1 MTESPVGRL
10 APSPTGL
17 LHLGHARSFL
27 LAWWSVR
34 ARGGRMLLRIEDLDR
49 QRCRE
54 EYVEACLRDLEWLGL
69 DWDGP
74 VLRQSA
80 DLEPYAAACDE
91 LLSAQ
96 QAYPCVCTRAEV
108 SAVAAPHAADGET
121 RYPGTCRGAWPG
133 SGGSDGS
140 DGPDQARAA
149 TGRESCLRLRVHP
162 GAVVVHDELCGEQA
176 FDVDSQVGDFVLRRR
191 DGVFG
196 YQLSVVVDDAR
207 QGVTE
212 VLRGADLLPSAARQQ
227 LLFELLGQPAPTWL
241 HVPLVEDTAG
251 ERLAKRSG
259 SASLSALRESGFDA
273 RRVIAWAARSA
284 GQACDARA
292 SAAEVA
298 SRFDAGRIPLQPVAL
313 DERTFSGPQG
323 NLRREPG

>member
-1 MTESPVGRL
+1 MSESPVGRL

-80 DLEPYAAACDE
+80 DLEPYASACDE
-91 LLSAQ
+91 LLRSEH
-96 QAYPCVCTRAEV
+96 AYPCVCTRAEV
-108 SAVAAPHAADGET
+108 AAAAAPHASDAET
-121 RYPGTCRGAWPG
+121 RYPGTCRGSW
-133 SGGSDGS
+133 SRSEE
-140 DGPDQARAA
+140 ARSA
-149 TGRESCLRLRVHP
+149 TGREPCLRLRVEAGP
-162 GAVVVHDELCGEQA
+162 TVVHDVLRGDHA
-176 FDVDSQVGDFVLRRR
+176 FDVAAEVGDFVLRRR

-227 LLFELLGQPAPTWL
+227 LLFGHLGWTTPEWV
-241 HVPLVEDTAG
+241 HVPLVEQIG
-251 ERLAKRSG
+251 GKRLAKRSG
-259 SASLSALRESGFDA
+259 SRSLSALRESGVDA
-273 RRVIAWAARSA
+273 RRIISWAARSA
-284 GQACDARA
+284 GQLCCERTT
-292 SAAEVA
+292 AAEVVPG
-298 SRFDAGRIPLQPVAL
+298 FDLSLIPSQPALL
-313 DERTFSGPQG
+313 DEHALTGTSSDR
-323 NLRREPG
+323 RREHE

>member
-1 MTESPVGRL
+1 MSESPVGRL

-34 ARGGRMLLRIEDLDR
+34 ARGGRMLLRMEDLDR

-54 EYVEACLRDLEWLGL
+54 EYVETCLRDLEWLGL

-74 VLRQSA
+74 MLRQST

-91 LLSAQ
+91 LLRAQ

-108 SAVAAPHAADGET
+108 RAVAAPHASDGER
-121 RYPGTCRGAWPG
+121 RYPGTCRGAWAQPE
-133 SGGSDGS
+133 
-140 DGPDQARAA
+140 QALAA
-149 TGRESCLRLRVHP
+149 TGREPCLRLRVTP
-162 GAVVVHDELCGEQA
+162 GAVVVHDVLRGRHE
-176 FDVDSQVGDFVLRRR
+176 FDVDAQVGDFMLRRR
-191 DGVFG
+191 DGVLG

-227 LLFELLGQPAPTWL
+227 LLYELLGHPPPTWL
-241 HVPLVEDTAG
+241 HVPLVADSTG
-251 ERLAKRSG
+251 ERLAKRAG

-273 RRVIAWAARSA
+273 RRVVAWAARSA

-292 SAAEVA
+292 TAAEVA
-298 SRFDAGRIPLQPVAL
+298 SGFDPACIPTEPVAL
-313 DERTFSGPQG
+313 DERTCSPFPRD
-323 NLRREPG
+323 LRGEPG